1 MLPGLGLIRRGVTL
15 VLLGAAFLGGLKYG
29 QASQLDA
36 CRKAGGSWD
45 ARGFCTGAK
54 P

>member
-15 VLLGAAFLGGLKYG
+15 VLLGAAFMGGLKYG
-29 QASQLDA
+29 QTDQLDA
-36 CRKAGGSWD
+36 CRRAGGGWD
-45 ARGFCTGAK
+45 PRGFCTGAT

>member
-15 VLLGAAFLGGLKYG
+15 VLLGAAFMAGLEYG
-29 QASQLDA
+29 RADQTAA
-36 CRKAGGSWD
+36 CRKAGGDWD
-45 ARGFCTGAK
+45 PRGFCTGAL